1 MGQAFS
7 RMERFHD
14 AQDLPCQSH
23 PHHELPRSFLF
34 CAYDHELQKD
44 ALIRQ
49 DLYPLAADALGRVMV
64 CTMLMAGG
72 LKDRETFQLTFSGSG
87 PLGGVV
93 AISDGEGGVRGY
105 VTNGKVSGSTGVG
118 FVSDGGR

>member
-1 MGQAFS
+1 M
-7 RMERFHD
+7 
-14 AQDLPCQSH
+14 PC
-23 PHHELPRSFLF
+23 
-34 CAYDHELQKD
+34 ALQD
-44 ALIRQ
+44 ALVRQ
-49 DLYPLAADALGRVMV
+49 DLRPLAADALGRVMV

-105 VTNGKVSGSTGVG
+105 VNNGQASHTIPRRDTDAVS
-118 FVSDGGR
+118 VSV

>member
-1 MGQAFS
+1 
-7 RMERFHD
+7 
-14 AQDLPCQSH
+14 
-23 PHHELPRSFLF
+23 
-34 CAYDHELQKD
+34 
-44 ALIRQ
+44 
-49 DLYPLAADALGRVMV
+49 MV

-105 VTNGKVSGSTGVG
+105 VTNGKVRCVRYFCGCVVATSVEEREGGVLLS
-118 FVSDGGR
+118 FRYMIHEKPFRSL

>member
-1 MGQAFS
+1 M
-7 RMERFHD
+7 
-14 AQDLPCQSH
+14 
-23 PHHELPRSFLF
+23 
-34 CAYDHELQKD
+34 
-44 ALIRQ
+44 RQ

-72 LKDRETFQLTFSGSG
+72 LKDRETFQLTFSGNG

-105 VTNGKVSGSTGVG
+105 VTNGKVSPCRTCSGRVPGFFF
-118 FVSDGGR
+118 FVSSCSARQRRWCKMLWCRRLRALGPRRRR

>member
-1 MGQAFS
+1 MFS
-7 RMERFHD
+7 RSAGLALLIPPPSYTARNFFFSV
-14 AQDLPCQSH
+14 PT
-23 PHHELPRSFLF
+23 
-34 CAYDHELQKD
+34 YDHELQKD
-44 ALIRQ
+44 ALVRQ

-93 AISDGEGGVRGY
+93 AISDGQGGVRGY
-105 VTNGKVSGSTGVG
+105 VTNGKVRGSIAVG
-118 FVSDGGR
+118 FVSGGGLFDRTRK

>member
-1 MGQAFS
+1 MYIVVPAALS
-7 RMERFHD
+7 
-14 AQDLPCQSH
+14 PCEQ
-23 PHHELPRSFLF
+23 
-34 CAYDHELQKD
+34 D
-44 ALIRQ
+44 ALVRQ

-105 VTNGKVSGSTGVG
+105 VTNGKVRQRMGNGGVI
-118 FVSDGGR
+118 SRIHRARRGRSA